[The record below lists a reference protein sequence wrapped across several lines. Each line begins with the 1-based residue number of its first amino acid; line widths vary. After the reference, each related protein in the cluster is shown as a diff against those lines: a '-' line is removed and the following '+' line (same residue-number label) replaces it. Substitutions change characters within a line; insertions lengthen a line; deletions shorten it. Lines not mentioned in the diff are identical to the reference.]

1 MSTGLQA
8 TARKILMKSCP
19 TWWAGSPD
27 CPKAPCENASP
38 FNHAGRDQDEAFLRG
53 KHAAAAPPSA
63 RNHKC
68 LTQAQCHP
76 ERSEGPFLRP

>member
-38 FNHAGRDQDEAFLRG
+38 FNHAGRDQDEACLR
-53 KHAAAAPPSA
+53 S
-63 RNHKC
+63 
-68 LTQAQCHP
+68 T
-76 ERSEGPFLRP
+76 LR